1 MKNDIMI
8 GDWLYSIIYNQTLH
22 KKPIRVTG
30 IRTDTDNPPHIKGD
44 DTDVWYS
51 LDTYEPIPLTEEI
64 LQKNFPDPSEIV
76 WFPLD
81 TLPGYFNIYWEHP
94 SFGDGEIRLNIQY
107 VHELQHIL
115 KLCNINKEIEL

>member
-30 IRTDTDNPPHIKGD
+30 IRTDTDNPPHIQGD
-44 DTDVWYS
+44 DTDVWYG
-51 LDTYEPIPLTEEI
+51 LDTYEPIPLIEEI

-115 KLCNINKEIEL
+115 KLCNINKEIVL

>member
-30 IRTDTDNPPHIKGD
+30 IRTDTDNSPHIQGD
-44 DTDVWYS
+44 DTDVWYG

-64 LQKNFPDPSEIV
+64 LQKNFPNPSEIV

-81 TLPGYFNIYWEHP
+81 TKPRYFNIYWEYP
-94 SFGDGEIRLNIQY
+94 SFGDREIRLNIQW

-115 KLCNINKEIEL
+115 KLCNINKEIVL

>member
-30 IRTDTDNPPHIKGD
+30 IRTDTDNPPHIQGD

-64 LQKNFPDPSEIV
+64 LQKTF
-76 WFPLD
+76 L
-81 TLPGYFNIYWEHP
+81 THQ
-94 SFGDGEIRLNIQY
+94 R
-107 VHELQHIL
+107 
-115 KLCNINKEIEL
+115 